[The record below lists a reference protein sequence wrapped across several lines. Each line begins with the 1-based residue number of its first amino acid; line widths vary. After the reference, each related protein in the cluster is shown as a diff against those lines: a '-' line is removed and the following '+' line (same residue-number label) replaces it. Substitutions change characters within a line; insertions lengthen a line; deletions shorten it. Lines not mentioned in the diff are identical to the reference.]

1 MDANLKIARA
11 KTRLVLDKPFW
22 GSLTLGLPFIK
33 DDTIP
38 TMATDGKCIRWNP
51 SFVDSLTDKGLQFV
65 IAHEVGHAMLN
76 HCIPVKT
83 IDGQPT
89 NTELQNIAMDYVI
102 NAYLVEDGMEMPKG
116 GLYDPQYSGMTWL
129 QVYRLLNRLESD
141 KKPPKQP
148 WGGDVGEMTG
158 KDGGEPSKSEIEQA
172 KAENDQRVM
181 LAASNAKSVG
191 KLSGKLEELINK
203 MRRSEVDWRDVF
215 NRFIGGDQPDD
226 YTFRRCN
233 KKVYYQQGIYMP
245 AVDKIG
251 VGDVVVAVDTS
262 GSVGT
267 VELQQFLGELNNMSE
282 AHKPKSLT
290 VITCDSEIQSVE
302 TYGQGDIV
310 DKIECKGRGGTR
322 VKPVFDYIEDKCLP
336 VDNFVY
342 LTDMGIFDFPKT
354 APDYPVLWVS
364 TDERCNDAP
373 FGETTRIEVAA

>member
-1 MDANLKIARA
+1 MDIETKIARA

-22 GSLTLGLPFIK
+22 GSLTLGLPFIE

-51 SFVDSLTDKGLQFV
+51 AFADGLTDKGLQFV
-65 IAHEVGHAMLN
+65 IAHEVGHVMLN

-89 NTELQNIAMDYVI
+89 NHELQNMAMDYVI
-102 NAYLVEDGMEMPKG
+102 NAYLKEDGMEMPEG

-129 QVYRLLNRLESD
+129 QVYRLLNRLERD
-141 KKPPKQP
+141 KKPSKQP
-148 WGGDVGEMTG
+148 WGGDVGEMQG
-158 KDGGEPSKSEIEQA
+158 KDGGEPSKAEIEQA
-172 KAENDQRVM
+172 KASNDQRVM
-181 LAASNAKSVG
+181 LAASNAKAVG
-191 KLSGKLEELINK
+191 KLSGKLKELIDK

-233 KKVYYQQGIYMP
+233 KKVYYTQGIYMP

-282 AHKPKSLT
+282 DHKPRSLT
-290 VITCDSEIQSVE
+290 VITCDSKIQSVK
-302 TYGQGDIV
+302 TYGQGDII
-310 DKIECKGRGGTR
+310 DKIECNGRGGTR
-322 VKPVFDYIEDKCLP
+322 VEPVFKYIDDNCLP

-342 LTDMGIFDFPKT
+342 LTDMGIFDFPET
-354 APDYPVLWVS
+354 APHYPVLWVS

>member
-1 MDANLKIARA
+1 M
-11 KTRLVLDKPFW
+11 
-22 GSLTLGLPFIK
+22 
-33 DDTIP
+33 
-38 TMATDGKCIRWNP
+38 
-51 SFVDSLTDKGLQFV
+51 
-65 IAHEVGHAMLN
+65 GHAMLN

-83 IDGQPT
+83 IDGHPT
-89 NTELQNIAMDYVI
+89 NTELQNISMDYVI
-102 NAYLVEDGMEMPKG
+102 NAYLKEDGMEMPEG

-129 QVYRLLNRLESD
+129 QVYRLLNRLERD
-141 KKPPKQP
+141 KKPSKQP
-148 WGGDVGEMTG
+148 WGGDVGEMQG
-158 KDGGEPSKSEIEQA
+158 KDGSEPSKAEIEQA

-233 KKVYYQQGIYMP
+233 KKVYYTQGIYMP

-282 AHKPKSLT
+282 DHKPRSLT

-322 VKPVFDYIEDKCLP
+322 VKPVFDYIEDNCLP